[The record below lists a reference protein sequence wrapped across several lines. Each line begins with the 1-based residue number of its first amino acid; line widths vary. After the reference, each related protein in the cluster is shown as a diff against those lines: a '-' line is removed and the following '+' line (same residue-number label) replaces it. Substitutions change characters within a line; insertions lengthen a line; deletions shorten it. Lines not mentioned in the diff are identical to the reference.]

1 MCGSLSMAGYLRAS
15 MLAIHAGQVYKEK
28 ASDWFMTMIATV
40 STLTESEELR
50 YYGVAGLYQPQ

>member
-1 MCGSLSMAGYLRAS
+1 MVGYLRAS